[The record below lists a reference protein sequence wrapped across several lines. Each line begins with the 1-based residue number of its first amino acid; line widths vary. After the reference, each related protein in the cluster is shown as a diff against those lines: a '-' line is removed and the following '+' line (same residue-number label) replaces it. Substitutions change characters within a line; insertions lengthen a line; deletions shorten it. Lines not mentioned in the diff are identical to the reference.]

1 MYILLQIKELH
12 IVFLF
17 YFVLTVLISLY
28 FDNHQVLAEK
38 NLCRHMYNNL
48 AVNVQLNVVNLPDPS
63 SFVTLDRVE
72 VMYLSIFFLYLLFV
86 LLSSVYLICRVC
98 LLIVYFNLEKNLY
111 FVYWLYFIFITH

>member
-1 MYILLQIKELH
+1 MYIFFQIKELH

-38 NLCRHMYNNL
+38 NLCRHMNYMYNL
-48 AVNVQLNVVNLPDPS
+48 AVLVQLNVVNLPDPS
-63 SFVTLDRVE
+63 SFVTSDRVE

-98 LLIVYFNLEKNLY
+98 LLIVYFNL
-111 FVYWLYFIFITH
+111 

>member
-1 MYILLQIKELH
+1 MYIFLQIKELH

-17 YFVLTVLISLY
+17 YFVLTVLISVY

-38 NLCRHMYNNL
+38 NLCRHMNNNL
-48 AVNVQLNVVNLPDPS
+48 AVRVQLNVVNLPDPS
-63 SFVTLDRVE
+63 SFVTSDRVE
-72 VMYLSIFFLYLLFV
+72 VMYLSIFFLYPLFV

-111 FVYWLYFIFITH
+111 FVY

>member
-111 FVYWLYFIFITH
+111 FVY

>member
-38 NLCRHMYNNL
+38 NLCRHMNNNL
-48 AVNVQLNVVNLPDPS
+48 AVRVQLNVVNLPDPS

-98 LLIVYFNLEKNLY
+98 LLIVYFNL
-111 FVYWLYFIFITH
+111 

>member
-38 NLCRHMYNNL
+38 NLCRHMNYMYNL
-48 AVNVQLNVVNLPDPS
+48 AVLVQLNVVNLPDPS
-63 SFVTLDRVE
+63 SFVTSDRVE

-111 FVYWLYFIFITH
+111 FVY